1 MFCNYFLIKYFD
13 LALGLSFEQVPFSL
27 FTIFENSVIAS
38 CVLLYSLA
46 IGVLI
51 LFLYINKKK
60 TLPKNYSFIDEL
72 KESFSKNEYSY
83 YFLYLSIIFPVAELF
98 YQIFDYHNHEELIY
112 SYLLGLVCMI
122 GYLLTSYTSLKKY
135 AMSLFSICFFGYFAH
150 ITISTASQT
159 INFTLFSEYLLLL
172 FFSFVIFKSFK
183 NHLIFISLTFVY
195 LFALLLLNTTE
206 KETIIALINA
216 NFILLIIN
224 FARRLN
230 TIQNNRKFLFTNEII
245 NNTNSIIIATD
256 KFGNVLFCNE
266 TIDKILG
273 FSNTEVLRD
282 GFWKLTEDKDFE
294 PIDYNLKFVPNQL
307 YIRKLKCKNGD
318 YKYIQWTDVKHND
331 NLFVATG
338 QDVTSKVELEK
349 KYYDLIQSAKDIIYE
364 SDQWGYITYV
374 NKFSTELLG
383 YDFDEIIGKHFSY
396 FIVENYKE
404 KVIDF
409 YRPENL
415 DYNDFDILE
424 FPIRKKNNEII
435 WVSQK
440 VAVKRNETFEII
452 GYSSIIRDIT
462 ITKNLEI
469 EEKERMDRISKL
481 NEISNRLS
489 TLNFLTFKDLKTLIE
504 HISVEASAGL
514 GVDRVS
520 LWDYF
525 EDYIVLSNIFVKS
538 ENKHYNDLT
547 LYKKDFPKYFKA
559 IEEIPVLVA
568 SNALTNVHTEEFVE
582 VYFKNYNIKSL
593 LDVPIYISGKLVA
606 ISCFE
611 ATNEIKN
618 WTNEDINFAKTV
630 SDIIALAI
638 ETLKRKEA
646 ENQILYKNK
655 ILITLAEVTSNLI
668 QKQRIEDLFD
678 ESLVVIA
685 RTIET
690 DRFYYFENN
699 LETNLIS
706 QRFEWVSEQEFT
718 EIDNPE
724 LQNMSLDA
732 FPEFKEAV
740 TKNEFFSRI
749 VSQMPDSNMKVALE
763 SQNILSIL
771 IIPLFYK
778 DVFLGFIGFD
788 DCKSERIWKEEE
800 INILR
805 TLANNIATT
814 IIRIKNE
821 NAIQE
826 SEEKFKLLAN
836 NIPAAV
842 YLVKYDEARS
852 KVYLNNEIEKL
863 TGYSKEEFLTNRIK
877 LSDLYHPEDKQKAL
891 TIIEKAVKNKKSF
904 VITCR
909 LIKKDGSE
917 VWIEEYGEAIVMN
930 NKVEYLEGVLLDI
943 TERKNAQ
950 EAILAREIAENSNK
964 AKSEFLANMSHEIRT
979 PLNGIIG
986 FSKLLLNTGINETQ
1000 KQYLQTVNQSAES
1013 LLDVV
1018 NDILDISKIEAG
1030 KLSIENSKSS
1040 LIDIVY
1046 DSVDMM
1052 KFNAHQKNLELIVN
1066 IDNDVDCAIW
1076 TDQIR
1081 LKQILQN
1088 LLSNAIKF
1096 TPKGQIE
1103 VKVETIE
1110 KTSDWSKI
1118 KFAVIDTGIGIKEEN
1133 KLKILEPFS
1142 QEDTSTTRKFGGTG
1156 LGLSITNSLLK
1167 LMKSE
1172 LNIESTINEGSTF
1185 SFILETKTEN
1195 CEHHKILENNSI
1207 KEALLIED
1215 NPSTGAVIIK
1225 MFENF
1230 GIQVHRSTKEKIIE
1244 DISAKPSV
1252 QLVLL
1257 DLEYISKTKCIE
1269 ILKELN
1275 HFPNIACLIMQ
1286 NVTSSFIINENLKNK
1301 KYFSVIKPIKV
1312 NVIQNILNKINNP
1325 AAIAKQNELTKSTK
1339 NKSRASLLI
1348 VEDNKINML
1357 LTKTLVQKSF
1367 PNLTISEATNGL
1379 EAVELFNT
1387 NVFDIVLM
1395 DIQMP
1400 VMNGYEASLRIKELH
1415 PKTIIIALTAGIIA
1429 GEREKCMDIG
1439 MNDFIVKPIDKT
1451 IFENTLIKWL
1461 NRNEN

>member
-1 MFCNYFLIKYFD
+1 LKQT
-13 LALGLSFEQVPFSL
+13 G
-27 FTIFENSVIAS
+27 
-38 CVLLYSLA
+38 
-46 IGVLI
+46 
-51 LFLYINKKK
+51 
-60 TLPKNYSFIDEL
+60 FI
-72 KESFSKNEYSY
+72 
-83 YFLYLSIIFPVAELF
+83 
-98 YQIFDYHNHEELIY
+98 
-112 SYLLGLVCMI
+112 
-122 GYLLTSYTSLKKY
+122 T
-135 AMSLFSICFFGYFAH
+135 
-150 ITISTASQT
+150 
-159 INFTLFSEYLLLL
+159 
-172 FFSFVIFKSFK
+172 
-183 NHLIFISLTFVY
+183 
-195 LFALLLLNTTE
+195 
-206 KETIIALINA
+206 
-216 NFILLIIN
+216 
-224 FARRLN
+224 
-230 TIQNNRKFLFTNEII
+230 
-245 NNTNSIIIATD
+245 
-256 KFGNVLFCNE
+256 
-266 TIDKILG
+266 
-273 FSNTEVLRD
+273 
-282 GFWKLTEDKDFE
+282 
-294 PIDYNLKFVPNQL
+294 
-307 YIRKLKCKNGD
+307 
-318 YKYIQWTDVKHND
+318 
-331 NLFVATG
+331 
-338 QDVTSKVELEK
+338 
-349 KYYDLIQSAKDIIYE
+349 
-364 SDQWGYITYV
+364 
-374 NKFSTELLG
+374 
-383 YDFDEIIGKHFSY
+383 
-396 FIVENYKE
+396 
-404 KVIDF
+404 
-409 YRPENL
+409 
-415 DYNDFDILE
+415 
-424 FPIRKKNNEII
+424 
-435 WVSQK
+435 
-440 VAVKRNETFEII
+440 
-452 GYSSIIRDIT
+452 
-462 ITKNLEI
+462 
-469 EEKERMDRISKL
+469 
-481 NEISNRLS
+481 
-489 TLNFLTFKDLKTLIE
+489 
-504 HISVEASAGL
+504 
-514 GVDRVS
+514 
-520 LWDYF
+520 
-525 EDYIVLSNIFVKS
+525 
-538 ENKHYNDLT
+538 
-547 LYKKDFPKYFKA
+547 
-559 IEEIPVLVA
+559 
-568 SNALTNVHTEEFVE
+568 
-582 VYFKNYNIKSL
+582 
-593 LDVPIYISGKLVA
+593 
-606 ISCFE
+606 
-611 ATNEIKN
+611 
-618 WTNEDINFAKTV
+618 
-630 SDIIALAI
+630 
-638 ETLKRKEA
+638 
-646 ENQILYKNK
+646 
-655 ILITLAEVTSNLI
+655 
-668 QKQRIEDLFD
+668 
-678 ESLVVIA
+678 
-685 RTIET
+685 
-690 DRFYYFENN
+690 FENN

-749 VSQMPDSNMKVALE
+749 VSQMSDSNMKVALE

-943 TERKNAQ
+943 TERKSAQ

-1133 KLKILEPFS
+1133 KIKILEPFS

-1195 CEHHKILENNSI
+1195 CERHKILENNAI

-1215 NPSTGAVIIK
+1215 NPSTAAVIIK
-1225 MFENF
+1225 MFEDFN
-1230 GIQVHRSTKEKIIE
+1230 IQVDRSTKEKIIE
-1244 DISAKPSV
+1244 DISTKPSV
-1252 QLVLL
+1252 QLVML
-1257 DLEYISKTKCIE
+1257 DLEYISKAKCIE

-1275 HFPNIACLIMQ
+1275 HFPNIACLVMQ

-1301 KYFSVIKPIKV
+1301 KYFSVIKPIKI

-1439 MNDFIVKPIDKT
+1439 MNDFIIKPIDKT

>member
-1 MFCNYFLIKYFD
+1 MFCNYFLIKYF
-13 LALGLSFEQVPFSL
+13 EQSLRHSICQVNFSL
-27 FTIFENSVIAS
+27 FSVFENSIATS
-38 CVLLYSLA
+38 CVILYSLA
-46 IGVLI
+46 IGVII
-51 LFLYINKKK
+51 LLLYINKKK
-60 TLPKNYSFIDEL
+60 TLPKNYSLIDEL

-83 YFLYLSIIFPVAELF
+83 YFLYLSLIFPVAELF
-98 YQIFDYHNHEELIY
+98 YQIFNYHNLEELIY
-112 SYLLGLVCMI
+112 AYLLGLACMI
-122 GYLLTSYTSLKKY
+122 GYLLTSYTSLKKH

-150 ITISTASQT
+150 ITISTAYQT

-172 FFSFVIFKSFK
+172 FFSFVIFKRFK

-206 KETIIALINA
+206 KSTIIALINA
-216 NFILLIIN
+216 NFILLIIH

-230 TIQNNRKFLFTNEII
+230 AIQNNRKFIFTNEII

-266 TIDKILG
+266 TIIKILG
-273 FSNTEVLRD
+273 FNNTEVLGD
-282 GFWKLTEDKDFE
+282 GFWKLTEDKDFDAV
-294 PIDYNLKFVPNQL
+294 DYNLKFIPNQL

-318 YKYIQWTDVKHND
+318 YKHIQWTDVKHNE
-331 NLFVATG
+331 NLFVSTG
-338 QDVTSKVELEK
+338 QDVTGKVELEK

-364 SDQWGYITYV
+364 SDQWGNITYV

-383 YDFDEIIGKHFSY
+383 YDFEEIIGKHFSY
-396 FIVENYKE
+396 FIVDDYKE
-404 KVIDF
+404 KVINF
-409 YRPENL
+409 YSPENL

-424 FPIRKKNNEII
+424 FPIRKKTNEII

-440 VAVKRNETFEII
+440 VAVKRNEAFEII

-469 EEKERMDRISKL
+469 EEKERINRISKL

-504 HISVEASAGL
+504 HISVEASIGL
-514 GVDRVS
+514 GIDRVS

-525 EDYIVLSNIFVKS
+525 EDYIVLNNIYVKS

-559 IEEIPVLVA
+559 IVENPILVA
-568 SNALTNVHTEEFVE
+568 SNALTNVYTEEFVE

-593 LDVPIYISGKLVA
+593 LDIPIYISGKLVA

-646 ENQILYKNK
+646 ENEILYKNK
-655 ILITLAEVTSNLI
+655 ILTTLAEVTSNLI
-668 QKQRIEDLFD
+668 RKQKIEDLFD

-685 RTIET
+685 KTIEAN
-690 DRFYYFENN
+690 RFYYFENN
-699 LETNLIS
+699 SETNLLG
-706 QRFEWVSEQEFT
+706 QRFEWVSDNELA
-718 EIDNPE
+718 EIDNPK
-724 LQNMSLDA
+724 LQNIPHEL
-732 FPEFKEAV
+732 FPEFINIIKDDTPYNAIVNTIPESVFKEILI
-740 TKNEFFSRI
+740 EQS
-749 VSQMPDSNMKVALE
+749 
-763 SQNILSIL
+763 ILSVL

-778 DVFLGFIGFD
+778 DIFLGFIGFD
-788 DCKSERIWKEEE
+788 DCEKERIWKEEE

-852 KVYLNNEIEKL
+852 KVYLNNEIETL
-863 TGYSKEEFLTNRIK
+863 TGYSKEDFFTNRIK

-943 TERKNAQ
+943 TERKSAQ
-950 EAILAREIAENSNK
+950 EAILAKEIAENSNK

-1030 KLSIENSKSS
+1030 KLSIENSKTS

-1066 IDNDVDCAIW
+1066 IENNVDCAIW

-1081 LKQILQN
+1081 LKQVLQN

-1103 VKVETIE
+1103 IKVETIE
-1110 KTSDWSKI
+1110 KTSNFSKI

-1133 KLKILEPFS
+1133 KIKILEPFS

-1172 LNIESTINEGSTF
+1172 LNIESVINKGSSF
-1185 SFILETKTEN
+1185 SFIIETKTEN
-1195 CEHHKILENNSI
+1195 CERHKILENNSI
-1207 KEALLIED
+1207 SEALLVED
-1215 NPSTGAVIIK
+1215 NDAAAAAIAK

-1230 GIQVHRSTKEKIIE
+1230 GIQVFRTTKEKIFE
-1244 DISAKPSV
+1244 DLKEKTSI

-1257 DLEYISKTKCIE
+1257 DLEYISENKCIE
-1269 ILKELN
+1269 ILKKLN
-1275 HFPNIACLIMQ
+1275 HLHNIACLIMQ
-1286 NVTSSFIINENLKNK
+1286 NATSSFIFNENLKNK
-1301 KYFSVIKPIKV
+1301 NCFSVIKPIKV

-1325 AAIAKQNELTKSTK
+1325 AAIAKQNELIKLTK

-1387 NVFDIVLM
+1387 NTFDIVLM

-1400 VMNGYEASLRIKELH
+1400 VMNGYEASLRIKKLH
-1415 PKTIIIALTAGIIA
+1415 PEIIIIALTAGIIA

-1439 MNDFIVKPIDKT
+1439 MNDFIIKPIDKT

>member
-1 MFCNYFLIKYFD
+1 
-13 LALGLSFEQVPFSL
+13 
-27 FTIFENSVIAS
+27 
-38 CVLLYSLA
+38 
-46 IGVLI
+46 
-51 LFLYINKKK
+51 
-60 TLPKNYSFIDEL
+60 
-72 KESFSKNEYSY
+72 
-83 YFLYLSIIFPVAELF
+83 
-98 YQIFDYHNHEELIY
+98 
-112 SYLLGLVCMI
+112 
-122 GYLLTSYTSLKKY
+122 
-135 AMSLFSICFFGYFAH
+135 
-150 ITISTASQT
+150 
-159 INFTLFSEYLLLL
+159 
-172 FFSFVIFKSFK
+172 
-183 NHLIFISLTFVY
+183 
-195 LFALLLLNTTE
+195 
-206 KETIIALINA
+206 
-216 NFILLIIN
+216 
-224 FARRLN
+224 
-230 TIQNNRKFLFTNEII
+230 
-245 NNTNSIIIATD
+245 
-256 KFGNVLFCNE
+256 
-266 TIDKILG
+266 
-273 FSNTEVLRD
+273 
-282 GFWKLTEDKDFE
+282 
-294 PIDYNLKFVPNQL
+294 
-307 YIRKLKCKNGD
+307 
-318 YKYIQWTDVKHND
+318 
-331 NLFVATG
+331 
-338 QDVTSKVELEK
+338 
-349 KYYDLIQSAKDIIYE
+349 
-364 SDQWGYITYV
+364 
-374 NKFSTELLG
+374 
-383 YDFDEIIGKHFSY
+383 
-396 FIVENYKE
+396 
-404 KVIDF
+404 
-409 YRPENL
+409 
-415 DYNDFDILE
+415 
-424 FPIRKKNNEII
+424 
-435 WVSQK
+435 
-440 VAVKRNETFEII
+440 
-452 GYSSIIRDIT
+452 
-462 ITKNLEI
+462 
-469 EEKERMDRISKL
+469 
-481 NEISNRLS
+481 
-489 TLNFLTFKDLKTLIE
+489 
-504 HISVEASAGL
+504 
-514 GVDRVS
+514 
-520 LWDYF
+520 
-525 EDYIVLSNIFVKS
+525 
-538 ENKHYNDLT
+538 
-547 LYKKDFPKYFKA
+547 
-559 IEEIPVLVA
+559 
-568 SNALTNVHTEEFVE
+568 
-582 VYFKNYNIKSL
+582 
-593 LDVPIYISGKLVA
+593 
-606 ISCFE
+606 
-611 ATNEIKN
+611 
-618 WTNEDINFAKTV
+618 
-630 SDIIALAI
+630 
-638 ETLKRKEA
+638 
-646 ENQILYKNK
+646 
-655 ILITLAEVTSNLI
+655 
-668 QKQRIEDLFD
+668 
-678 ESLVVIA
+678 
-685 RTIET
+685 
-690 DRFYYFENN
+690 
-699 LETNLIS
+699 
-706 QRFEWVSEQEFT
+706 
-718 EIDNPE
+718 
-724 LQNMSLDA
+724 
-732 FPEFKEAV
+732 
-740 TKNEFFSRI
+740 
-749 VSQMPDSNMKVALE
+749 
-763 SQNILSIL
+763 LSIL

-778 DVFLGFIGFD
+778 DTFLGFIGFD
-788 DCKSERIWKEEE
+788 DCKKERIWKEEE

-1110 KTSDWSKI
+1110 KTPDWSKI

-1195 CEHHKILENNSI
+1195 CERHKILENNAI

-1215 NPSTGAVIIK
+1215 NPSTAAVIIK
-1225 MFENF
+1225 MFEDF
-1230 GIQVHRSTKEKIIE
+1230 DIQVDRSTKEKIIE
-1244 DISAKPSV
+1244 DISTKPSV
-1252 QLVLL
+1252 QLVML
-1257 DLEYISKTKCIE
+1257 DLEYISKAKCIE

-1275 HFPNIACLIMQ
+1275 HFPNIACLVMQ

-1301 KYFSVIKPIKV
+1301 KYFSVIKPIKI

>member
-1 MFCNYFLIKYFD
+1 
-13 LALGLSFEQVPFSL
+13 VPFSL
-27 FTIFENSVIAS
+27 FTIFENSIIAS
-38 CVLLYSLA
+38 C
-46 IGVLI
+46 VLI

-60 TLPKNYSFIDEL
+60 TLQEKYNFVNEL

-98 YQIFDYHNHEELIY
+98 YQIFDYQNHEELIY
-112 SYLLGLVCMI
+112 SYLLGLACMI
-122 GYLLTSYTSLKKY
+122 GYLLTSYTSLKKH

-150 ITISTASQT
+150 ITISTAYQT

-206 KETIIALINA
+206 KSTIIALINA
-216 NFILLIIN
+216 NFVLLIIN

-230 TIQNNRKFLFTNEII
+230 AIQNNRKFIFINEII

-256 KFGNVLFCNE
+256 KVGNVLFCNE
-266 TIDKILG
+266 TILKILG
-273 FSNTEVLRD
+273 YHNTEVLQD
-282 GFWKLTEDKDFE
+282 NFWKLTEDKDFE
-294 PIDYNLKFVPNQL
+294 PIDYNLKFISNQA

-318 YKYIQWTDVKHND
+318 YKYIQWSGIKHNN
-331 NLFVATG
+331 NLFVSTG
-338 QDVTSKVELEK
+338 QDVTGKVELEK

-364 SDQWGYITYV
+364 SDQRGNITYV

-396 FIVENYKE
+396 FIVNDYKE
-404 KVIDF
+404 KVVDF

-415 DYNDFDILE
+415 DYNDFDVLE
-424 FPIRKKNNEII
+424 FPICKKNNEII

-440 VAVKRNETFEII
+440 VAVKRNEEYEII

-462 ITKNLEI
+462 TTKNIEN
-469 EEKERMDRISKL
+469 EEKERVERISKL

-489 TLNFLTFKDLKTLIE
+489 TLNFLTFKDLKSLIE
-504 HISVEASAGL
+504 HISIEASLGL
-514 GVDRVS
+514 GIDRVS

-525 EDYIVLSNIFVKS
+525 DDHIVLNNIYVKS
-538 ENKHYNDLT
+538 ENKHYNDLI
-547 LYKKDFPKYFKA
+547 LYKKDFPKYFEA
-559 IEEIPVLVA
+559 IEENPILVA
-568 SNALTNVHTEEFVE
+568 SNVLTNVHTEEFVE

-638 ETLKRKEA
+638 ETLKRKDA
-646 ENQILYKNK
+646 ENEILYKNK
-655 ILITLAEVTSNLI
+655 ILTTLAEVTSNLI
-668 QKQRIEDLFD
+668 RKQKIEDLFD
-678 ESLVVIA
+678 ESLFVIA

-699 LETNLIS
+699 LETKLIS

-740 TKNEFFSRI
+740 TKNDFFSRI
-749 VSQMPDSNMKVALE
+749 VSQMSDSNMKHSLVE
-763 SQNILSIL
+763 QNILSIL

-788 DCKSERIWKEEE
+788 DCKKERIWKDEE

-1030 KLSIENSKSS
+1030 KLSIENSKTS

-1066 IDNDVDCAIW
+1066 IENNVDCAIW

-1081 LKQILQN
+1081 LKQVLQN

-1103 VKVETIE
+1103 IKVETIE
-1110 KTSDWSKI
+1110 KTSNFSKI

-1133 KLKILEPFS
+1133 KIKILEPFS

-1172 LNIESTINEGSTF
+1172 LNIESVINKGSSF
-1185 SFILETKTEN
+1185 SFIIETKTEN
-1195 CEHHKILENNSI
+1195 CERHKILENNSI
-1207 KEALLIED
+1207 TEALLVED
-1215 NPSTGAVIIK
+1215 NDAAAAAIAK

-1230 GIQVHRSTKEKIIE
+1230 GIQVFRTTKEKIFE
-1244 DISAKPSV
+1244 DLKEKTSIK
-1252 QLVLL
+1252 LVLL
-1257 DLEYISKTKCIE
+1257 DLEYISENKCVE
-1269 ILKELN
+1269 ILKKLN
-1275 HFPNIACLIMQ
+1275 QNHNIACLIMQ
-1286 NVTSSFIINENLKNK
+1286 NATSSFTFNENLKNK
-1301 KYFSVIKPIKV
+1301 KYFSVIKPLKI
-1312 NVIQNILNKINNP
+1312 NVIQNILNKVNNP
-1325 AAIAKQNELTKSTK
+1325 TTSINQNESKKPTK
-1339 NKSRASLLI
+1339 NKIHASILV

-1387 NVFDIVLM
+1387 NTFDIVLM

-1400 VMNGYEASLRIKELH
+1400 VMNGYEASLRIRKLH
-1415 PKTIIIALTAGIIA
+1415 PETIIIALTAGIIA

-1439 MNDFIVKPIDKT
+1439 MNDFIIKPIDKT

>member
-1 MFCNYFLIKYFD
+1 MP
-13 LALGLSFEQVPFSL
+13 LSEMRQTLEEQ
-27 FTIFENSVIAS
+27 
-38 CVLLYSLA
+38 
-46 IGVLI
+46 
-51 LFLYINKKK
+51 
-60 TLPKNYSFIDEL
+60 
-72 KESFSKNEYSY
+72 
-83 YFLYLSIIFPVAELF
+83 
-98 YQIFDYHNHEELIY
+98 
-112 SYLLGLVCMI
+112 
-122 GYLLTSYTSLKKY
+122 
-135 AMSLFSICFFGYFAH
+135 
-150 ITISTASQT
+150 
-159 INFTLFSEYLLLL
+159 
-172 FFSFVIFKSFK
+172 
-183 NHLIFISLTFVY
+183 
-195 LFALLLLNTTE
+195 
-206 KETIIALINA
+206 
-216 NFILLIIN
+216 
-224 FARRLN
+224 
-230 TIQNNRKFLFTNEII
+230 
-245 NNTNSIIIATD
+245 
-256 KFGNVLFCNE
+256 
-266 TIDKILG
+266 KIL
-273 FSNTEVLRD
+273 
-282 GFWKLTEDKDFE
+282 
-294 PIDYNLKFVPNQL
+294 
-307 YIRKLKCKNGD
+307 
-318 YKYIQWTDVKHND
+318 
-331 NLFVATG
+331 
-338 QDVTSKVELEK
+338 
-349 KYYDLIQSAKDIIYE
+349 
-364 SDQWGYITYV
+364 
-374 NKFSTELLG
+374 
-383 YDFDEIIGKHFSY
+383 
-396 FIVENYKE
+396 
-404 KVIDF
+404 
-409 YRPENL
+409 
-415 DYNDFDILE
+415 
-424 FPIRKKNNEII
+424 
-435 WVSQK
+435 
-440 VAVKRNETFEII
+440 
-452 GYSSIIRDIT
+452 
-462 ITKNLEI
+462 
-469 EEKERMDRISKL
+469 
-481 NEISNRLS
+481 
-489 TLNFLTFKDLKTLIE
+489 
-504 HISVEASAGL
+504 SV
-514 GVDRVS
+514 
-520 LWDYF
+520 
-525 EDYIVLSNIFVKS
+525 
-538 ENKHYNDLT
+538 
-547 LYKKDFPKYFKA
+547 
-559 IEEIPVLVA
+559 
-568 SNALTNVHTEEFVE
+568 
-582 VYFKNYNIKSL
+582 
-593 LDVPIYISGKLVA
+593 
-606 ISCFE
+606 
-611 ATNEIKN
+611 
-618 WTNEDINFAKTV
+618 
-630 SDIIALAI
+630 
-638 ETLKRKEA
+638 
-646 ENQILYKNK
+646 
-655 ILITLAEVTSNLI
+655 
-668 QKQRIEDLFD
+668 
-678 ESLVVIA
+678 
-685 RTIET
+685 
-690 DRFYYFENN
+690 
-699 LETNLIS
+699 
-706 QRFEWVSEQEFT
+706 
-718 EIDNPE
+718 
-724 LQNMSLDA
+724 
-732 FPEFKEAV
+732 
-740 TKNEFFSRI
+740 
-749 VSQMPDSNMKVALE
+749 
-763 SQNILSIL
+763 L

-778 DVFLGFIGFD
+778 DTFLGFIGFD
-788 DCKSERIWKEEE
+788 DCKKERIWKEEE

-877 LSDLYHPEDKQKAL
+877 LSDLYHPQDKQKAL

-1133 KLKILEPFS
+1133 KIKILEPFS

-1439 MNDFIVKPIDKT
+1439 LNDFIVKPIDKT